1 MNGDRKMSTRK
12 IIREIAKKHGVT
24 TKEVVADMKQAI
36 RTGMASREPQAQLF
50 WRQVA
55 PDGKEP
61 SIDTFLKFCAK
72 RAR

>member
-1 MNGDRKMSTRK
+1 MSIRK
-12 IIREIAKKHGVT
+12 IIRQIAKQHGVT
-24 TKEVVADMKQAI
+24 TKEVIADMNAAI
-36 RTGMASREPQAQLF
+36 RAGMASRDPEAQIF

-72 RAR
+72 RVR